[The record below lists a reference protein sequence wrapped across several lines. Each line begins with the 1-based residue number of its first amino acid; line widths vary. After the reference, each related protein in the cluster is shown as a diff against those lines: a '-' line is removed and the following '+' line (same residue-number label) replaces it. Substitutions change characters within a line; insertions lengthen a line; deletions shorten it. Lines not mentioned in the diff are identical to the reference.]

1 MSSFYDYEKLLIQS
15 YYVTFAFLWVKHRF
29 VPVSVYQVRKHGLS
43 DQSWFESD
51 IQVLMIFQDFVLIL
65 FVGVQ
70 WVM

>member
-29 VPVSVYQVRKHGLS
+29 VPVSVYLVCIRGLS

-70 WVM
+70 